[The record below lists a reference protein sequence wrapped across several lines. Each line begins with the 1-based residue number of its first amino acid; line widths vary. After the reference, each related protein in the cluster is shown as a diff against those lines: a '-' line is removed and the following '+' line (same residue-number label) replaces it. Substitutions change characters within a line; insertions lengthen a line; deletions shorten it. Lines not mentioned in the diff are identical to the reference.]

1 MGEELQQEPR
11 NIMLPASVLDAL
23 RDLPAGALKVL
34 IYLCSRNQGQPFAAT
49 IPTITDA
56 TGIQPRSVIAA
67 LKTLEEQK
75 LITRIPG
82 SGNQPNQ
89 YGIPFPKRQETAP
102 PSPELR
108 LAPPPAAPGPRRSIS
123 GLAER
128 YARGTDRS
136 AFLRRCFRLGRA
148 SRAHYLRRRLS
159 GSGTAGRPAARQSR
173 RQAAQGRRQVRR
185 ASVRTTRI
193 APIPALLPPPDLAP
207 APDARRAAGS

>member
-1 MGEELQQEPR
+1 MYKDLLREPR
-11 NIMLPASVLDAL
+11 NIMLPVLVLDAL
-23 RDLPAGALKVL
+23 KDLPAGALKVL

-56 TGIQPRSVIAA
+56 TGIQQRSVIAA

-108 LAPPPAAPGPRRSIS
+108 LAPPPAAITPAQVTTHISATPGGTSPTPTSATILECVATCYRPINAQELVQLKQAYPDEAVLRKN
-123 GLAER
+123 LARLKRNGSVDPEMPL
-128 YARGTDRS
+128 GF
-136 AFLRRCFRLGRA
+136 FL
-148 SRAHYLRRRLS
+148 
-159 GSGTAGRPAARQSR
+159 
-173 RQAAQGRRQVRR
+173 QALTQ
-185 ASVRTTRI
+185 
-193 APIPALLPPPDLAP
+193 
-207 APDARRAAGS
+207 

>member
-1 MGEELQQEPR
+1 MYEDLPREPR

-23 RDLPAGALKVL
+23 KDLPAGALKVL

-49 IPTITDA
+49 IPTISDA
-56 TGIQPRSVIAA
+56 TGIQQRSVIAA

-108 LAPPPAAPGPRRSIS
+108 LAPPPAAITPAQVTTHISATPGGTSPAPMPATIMECVAVCYRRINAQEI
-123 GLAER
+123 GQLKQAYPDEAVLRKKLARLNDNGGVDPEMHL
-128 YARGTDRS
+128 GF
-136 AFLRRCFRLGRA
+136 FLRVLTEFA
-148 SRAHYLRRRLS
+148 
-159 GSGTAGRPAARQSR
+159 
-173 RQAAQGRRQVRR
+173 
-185 ASVRTTRI
+185 
-193 APIPALLPPPDLAP
+193 
-207 APDARRAAGS
+207 

>member
-1 MGEELQQEPR
+1 MGEEVQQEPR

-23 RDLPAGALKVL
+23 KDLPAGALKVL

-56 TGIQPRSVIAA
+56 TGIQQRSVIAA

-108 LAPPPAAPGPRRSIS
+108 LAPPPAAITPAQVTTHIS
-123 GLAER
+123 A
-128 YARGTDRS
+128 TPS
-136 AFLRRCFRLGRA
+136 TK
-148 SRAHYLRRRLS
+148 
-159 GSGTAGRPAARQSR
+159 SGTAPSPTSATIMECVFICYRQIN
-173 RQAAQGRRQVRR
+173 AQ
-185 ASVRTTRI
+185 
-193 APIPALLPPPDLAP
+193 
-207 APDARRAAGS
+207 

>member
-23 RDLPAGALKVL
+23 KDLPAGALKVL

-56 TGIQPRSVIAA
+56 TGIQQRSVISA

-89 YGIPFPKRQETAP
+89 YGIPFPNRQETAAP

-108 LAPPPAAPGPRRSIS
+108 QAPPPAATTP
-123 GLAER
+123 
-128 YARGTDRS
+128 T
-136 AFLRRCFRLGRA
+136 
-148 SRAHYLRRRLS
+148 
-159 GSGTAGRPAARQSR
+159 
-173 RQAAQGRRQVRR
+173 QV
-185 ASVRTTRI
+185 ATHTN
-193 APIPALLPPPDLAP
+193 PPPSTKSNAAP
-207 APDARRAAGS
+207 SPSPTPATIMECVAICYRQIN